1 MRIDKLNYVDKAEQ
15 VIKSLQK
22 ENRYGEKE
30 LKLTTS
36 KIRNI
41 LSMVSELYNDAV
53 HSKEATLSTDMRSR
67 VQYLKMRVAYEAGRD
82 RDVEEFVRKAQILE
96 IINERASEN
105 KKTIINTNLDLSELT
120 KQYSQRFT
128 SRIIE
133 YFITCKF
140 TGKDI
145 RIQMLTK

>member
-41 LSMVSELYNDAV
+41 LSMVAELYNDAV

-96 IINERASEN
+96 IINETGTSKEN
-105 KKTIINTNLDLSELT
+105 LVLFCNYMEALVA
-120 KQYSQRFT
+120 YH
-128 SRIIE
+128 
-133 YFITCKF
+133 KF
-140 TGKDI
+140 LGGKD
-145 RIQMLTK
+145 

>member
-41 LSMVSELYNDAV
+41 LSMVSEIYNDTV
-53 HSKEATLSTDMRSR
+53 HSKEASLSTDMRSR

-82 RDVEEFVRKAQILE
+82 RDVEEFVKKAQILE
-96 IINERASEN
+96 IINETGTSKEN
-105 KKTIINTNLDLSELT
+105 LILFCNYMEALVA
-120 KQYSQRFT
+120 YH
-128 SRIIE
+128 
-133 YFITCKF
+133 KF
-140 TGKDI
+140 LGGKD
-145 RIQMLTK
+145 